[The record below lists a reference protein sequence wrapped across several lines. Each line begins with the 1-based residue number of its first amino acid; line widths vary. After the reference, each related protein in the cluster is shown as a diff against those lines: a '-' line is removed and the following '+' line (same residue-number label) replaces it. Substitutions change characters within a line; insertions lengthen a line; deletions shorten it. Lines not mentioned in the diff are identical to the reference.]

1 MPPQA
6 QAGPLTGAVTREAVQ
21 ALAPC
26 LPCAAGAQHHGLL
39 VGGDGPQASNCPCV
53 LSDSTRAMFHVRVP
67 HHPLSR
73 PALSLAPSLTAAP
86 GICLECEPRWEE
98 GRAHVDAQAQP
109 SGPPAQPWS
118 LSVLLKHR
126 PNLPWGLLQGGPGA
140 PPRPCLLTPGP
151 THVLLRDRRQQDQ
164 GPSPSA
170 PAGPLPWQAHPRLPA
185 SPTPSAR
192 PHPLSPLTLG
202 LIRANQ
208 KIMSCLITD

>member
-151 THVLLRDRRQQDQ
+151 PTSSSGTDDSKTR
-164 GPSPSA
+164 GPRP
-170 PAGPLPWQAHPRLPA
+170 PPRLGHCPGRHIPGSPPA
-185 SPTPSAR
+185 PPPLHGPT
-192 PHPLSPLTLG
+192 LSPP
-202 LIRANQ
+202 
-208 KIMSCLITD
+208 